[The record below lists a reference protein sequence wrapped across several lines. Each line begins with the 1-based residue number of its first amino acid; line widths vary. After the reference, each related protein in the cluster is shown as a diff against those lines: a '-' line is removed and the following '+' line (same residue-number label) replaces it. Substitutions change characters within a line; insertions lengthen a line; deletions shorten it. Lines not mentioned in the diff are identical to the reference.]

1 MSLVTNCI
9 LSFCFAEEE
18 QERIEEVN
26 SFFDC
31 KPLTSCDDESLQR
44 GWYGGTKMLETP
56 IYIGAFNYLCKY
68 DFFNHIRSID
78 WEFPED
84 VQLLLQEQDYNCFAV
99 FRIPSCHDIS
109 KFQVTAQHIDYV
121 KKHGHIY
128 SQDCNP
134 IILAIR
140 EVYPES
146 LWFGQILL
154 IKKPG
159 EFGKRFEFYYVS
171 NELAAYTRNWSKDAK
186 PVICNKRY
194 FKEAKPPIA
203 DKSWLKNMEPFDFEI
218 TGLYADRML

>member
-9 LSFCFAEEE
+9 LSFSILDDTEE
-18 QERIEEVN
+18 RMKEVN

-31 KPLTSCDDESLQR
+31 KPLVSCDESLCR

-56 IYIGAFNYLCKY
+56 IYIGAFNYLPRY
-68 DFFNHIRSID
+68 DFLNHISTID
-78 WEFPED
+78 WEYPED

-99 FRIPSCHDIS
+99 FRIPSPHDRS
-109 KFQVTAQHIDYV
+109 KFQVTAQHIALAQ
-121 KKHGHIY
+121 KHGHIY

-140 EVYPES
+140 EVYPDS
-146 LWFGQILL
+146 LWFGQTLL

-159 EFGKRFEFYYVS
+159 KYGKRSEFYYIS
-171 NELAAYTRNWSKDAK
+171 NELTALPRSWCKASEIEASDKKWFKEAKVPITMPQWLKDAK
-186 PVICNKRY
+186 P
-194 FKEAKPPIA
+194 FE
-203 DKSWLKNMEPFDFEI
+203 FEI